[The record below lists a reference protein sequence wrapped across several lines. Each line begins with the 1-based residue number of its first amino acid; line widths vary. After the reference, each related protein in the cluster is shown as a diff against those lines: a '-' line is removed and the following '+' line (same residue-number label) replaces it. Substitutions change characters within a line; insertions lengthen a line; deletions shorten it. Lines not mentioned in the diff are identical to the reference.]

1 VIRAANI
8 HDLDALYELEELC
21 FAERRF
27 QKDHLLYILKNP
39 RASTFVYEDHGVLGS
54 LMLLDEPSVTRVLS
68 VGVHPRHRRQ
78 GIGAQLMSVVE
89 RMARNKHRS
98 EVRLEVN
105 VKNTG
110 ALAFYKALGYEVVA
124 RLPRYYSWGDDAF
137 AMSKPIALLARK
149 A

>member
-1 VIRAANI
+1 MIRAADI

-39 RASTFVYEDHGVLGS
+39 RAATFVYEENGVLGS
-54 LMLLDEPSVTRVLS
+54 LMVLDEPTVTRVLS

-78 GIGAQLMSVVE
+78 GIGARLMAVVE
-89 RMARNKHRS
+89 EMAREFHS
-98 EVRLEVN
+98 GEIRLEVN
-105 VKNTG
+105 VKNAG
-110 ALAFYKALGYEVVA
+110 ALAFYQALGYEVVA

-137 AMSKPIALLARK
+137 AMRKPVALLARK